1 MAQKIENF
9 DGDNTEP
16 VNSQND
22 DNVTTPTAADAAAD
36 PAEAT
41 GDVSGAGE
49 GSG

>member
-22 DNVTTPTAADAAAD
+22 DNVNAPAATDATTSTTTTP
-36 PAEAT
+36 
-41 GDVSGAGE
+41 
-49 GSG
+49 